1 VPGPEPPAPA
11 EEAGRDGATRVQGR
25 PPTYK
30 AGRAG
35 PATTVRCARI
45 ARVETVKYVATF
57 DGTSHVVEVTGGDGR
72 YRLTLGDDAWE
83 VDARLTAQGIYSLLI
98 GGVSYVADVV
108 DHEGTCMVDVMGEA
122 YEVLVEEQTRWII
135 RTRGG
140 AAEGGSGQTVR
151 APLPGKIT
159 HVAVRAGDRV
169 QAGDTLVV
177 IEAMKMENEFKAA
190 TAGTVTE
197 VRVQPGQAVNP
208 GDLLVVVQPE
218 AEGEA

>member
-1 VPGPEPPAPA
+1 M
-11 EEAGRDGATRVQGR
+11 
-25 PPTYK
+25 
-30 AGRAG
+30 
-35 PATTVRCARI
+35 
-45 ARVETVKYVATF
+45 KYVATL
-57 DGTSHVVEVTGGDGR
+57 DGTSHVVELSGGEGR
-72 YRLTLGDDAWE
+72 YRLTVGDDVWE

-108 DHEGTCMVDVMGEA
+108 DREGTCVVDVGGEA

-140 AAEGGSGQTVR
+140 AAGAGQGHRVS

-159 HVAVRAGDRV
+159 HVAVRPGDRV

-190 TAGTVTE
+190 AAGIIAE
-197 VRVQPGQAVNP
+197 VRVTVGQAVNP
-208 GDLLVVVQPE
+208 GDVMVVLE
-218 AEGEA
+218 